1 MKSGVVAE
9 IYLQSAMEAL
19 NAGNYAAAEADAD
32 KMIETDPH
40 SYRAWFIKGE
50 AAGWQTTGTNNR
62 FTESTAYWINAYQ
75 YAPKN
80 KKREIGLQI
89 LNSAEKITTAI
100 LTMRCNNFKALRDE
114 NCKTG
119 ILDCLSIIGGQ
130 FTAIRDKTQI
140 EIYTTA
146 LKNTFA
152 GILNTTAAEV
162 GKAING
168 EFGEDSKTRV
178 RLGRTARPHSKLS
191 WEHLIESTDCC
202 LALLETAYYL
212 STDDGLCFEICKNYI
227 ELANLTKETCSGRR
241 TPKKYRFVPGSGIP
255 GSPVKYGPEE
265 ISQWER
271 KKDLH
276 DPEKQNNK

>member
-1 MKSGVVAE
+1 MKASTTTE
-9 IYLQSAMEAL
+9 IYLQSAREAL

-32 KMIETDPH
+32 KMIEADPQ

-50 AAGWQTTGTNNR
+50 AAGWQTTGTDNR
-62 FTESTAYWINAYQ
+62 FAESTADWINAYQ
-75 YAPKN
+75 CTPKN
-80 KKREIGLQI
+80 KKREIGSQI
-89 LNSAEKITTAI
+89 QGSAEKISTAI
-100 LTMRCNNFKALRDE
+100 LTMRCNNFKALQDK

-119 ILDCLSIIGGQ
+119 ILDCLAMINEQ
-130 FTAIRDKTQI
+130 FAAIRDKTQI
-140 EIYTTA
+140 DLYTAA
-146 LKNTFA
+146 LKNKFA

-162 GKAING
+162 GRAING

-178 RLGRTARPHSKLS
+178 RLGRTARTHTKLS

-227 ELANLTKETCSGRR
+227 DLVNLTKETCSGRR
-241 TPKKYRFVPGSGIP
+241 IPKKYRCVPGSGIP

-271 KKDLH
+271 KKDIH
-276 DPEKQNNK
+276 DPEKRNGN